1 LVHCCFGKQTNRH
14 NSQLYTV
21 SSAYRQQTALKIL
34 LEIFDVPKAVTSA
47 KTKRSKNDAAYVVLT
62 GEKNPENLLFQ
73 VYFSCK

>member
-1 LVHCCFGKQTNRH
+1 
-14 NSQLYTV
+14 
-21 SSAYRQQTALKIL
+21 LKIL

-47 KTKRSKNDAAYVVLT
+47 KTKRSKNDAAYVVFT